1 MRAVLPGR
9 RNLSPMTTGEDVG
22 DLARGTVRLGRA
34 GKAWRTVVTLTLVG
48 LFCAGS
54 LVGDDHWWPFS
65 PWRMFATSQAA
76 TGSVWSTGIEVRTA
90 DAPTEWVHA
99 PLNPENVGVNR
110 AEVEGRIPQIEADPS
125 RLGTLAES
133 HATLRPNS
141 APWLGLRV
149 VRQRIIVVDRKPTGE
164 VETDVLAEWSA
175 S

>member
-1 MRAVLPGR
+1 MSVGQSAGASAPGVVRLSGVAKSWRAVL
-9 RNLSPMTTGEDVG
+9 
-22 DLARGTVRLGRA
+22 
-34 GKAWRTVVTLTLVG
+34 TVVLVA

-54 LVGDDHWWPFS
+54 LIGNDHWWPFS

-90 DAPTEWVHA
+90 DRPTEWVHA

-125 RLGTLAES
+125 RLGTLARS
-133 HATLRPNS
+133 HAELRPSS

-149 VRQRIIVVDRKPTGE
+149 VRHKIIVVDRKPTGE